1 MSPSAYDYPS
11 DPAKRRSRLLTDGPD
26 RAPAR
31 SYFKAIG
38 FTDDDLAKP
47 LVGILSLIHI

>member
-1 MSPSAYDYPS
+1 MSMSPYDTPS
-11 DPAKRRSRLLTDGPD
+11 DPAKRRSRFLTDGPD

-47 LVGILSLIHI
+47 LVGIASTWI